1 MLLVL
6 TSPPSELA
14 EHRSLSR
21 SSARALFEPESL
33 FDSGELRSARL
44 KRGAQGTGSKS
55 RRSDRVGVSL
65 VTFLSRQESNPPAG
79 RDPQLTQ
86 VGVADTKYK

>member
-1 MLLVL
+1 MQSAQRIAPNVAVVDV
-6 TSPPSELA
+6 PPSELA

-44 KRGAQGTGSKS
+44 KRGAQGTA
-55 RRSDRVGVSL
+55 RSAERPGGRFFAYFL
-65 VTFLSRQESNPPAG
+65 VATR
-79 RDPQLTQ
+79 
-86 VGVADTKYK
+86 K